1 MGGQSLMSSVIT
13 INIEYTVL
21 YTNIYIL
28 FLSEL
33 ELCFEETSFKITL
46 TFLITQISC
55 ASVLSDLLPFSR

>member
-46 TFLITQISC
+46 TFLITQINC